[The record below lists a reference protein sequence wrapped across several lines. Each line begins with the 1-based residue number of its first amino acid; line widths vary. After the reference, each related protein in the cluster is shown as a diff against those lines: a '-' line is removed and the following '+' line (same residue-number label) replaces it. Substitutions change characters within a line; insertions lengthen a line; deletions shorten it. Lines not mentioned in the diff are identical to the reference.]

1 MKRSLD
7 PGTPLLP
14 AIVFHLLPLAAFG
27 SPEIRPAV
35 ASVPS
40 AAQPM
45 QRVWRMENA
54 RVLSRDLDKR
64 WDGTVLMVGQG
75 QTMLAVDLPT
85 GRIRWSATDA
95 LPTTWEAWVDISSE
109 HVAVTSQESIVAYS
123 ADTGRRMWARAPPCD
138 FIPLRVRGEVVVGQC
153 VSKTV
158 GCEPVGGE
166 PIVALDIQSGAER
179 WRHLPKVGL
188 FGDGL
193 DENRLFYIDNVR
205 RPPPGPHRGHLV
217 ALELTSGRV
226 VWRVPLDDAEG
237 TLVIGEHT
245 VIVLASFMTGFSKTD
260 GKRLWRRD
268 PSSSDSN
275 EMVASIGERGAVVD
289 DHLVLPGRIGFV
301 SYAMR
306 SGRPGRVIPYPSQ
319 WKSGLSRRRASLHS
333 CGQVLLA
340 RTRDARS
347 RGPSSIYAWVNA
359 KWAEVASPGEDSEIA
374 ATGGG
379 CAVVSTGDLLEAY
392 MLAPPT
398 APDQ

>member
-153 VSKTV
+153 VSKTSV
-158 GCEPVGGE
+158 GAICRKWGFLGMDWTRIDSSILTMSGGLHRVR
-166 PIVALDIQSGAER
+166 IVATSLLWNSRQAGWSGVFLSMMLR
-179 WRHLPKVGL
+179 GLWLLVSIPSLFLP
-188 FGDGL
+188 
-193 DENRLFYIDNVR
+193 
-205 RPPPGPHRGHLV
+205 
-217 ALELTSGRV
+217 
-226 VWRVPLDDAEG
+226 
-237 TLVIGEHT
+237 
-245 VIVLASFMTGFSKTD
+245 
-260 GKRLWRRD
+260 
-268 PSSSDSN
+268 
-275 EMVASIGERGAVVD
+275 
-289 DHLVLPGRIGFV
+289 V
-301 SYAMR
+301 S
-306 SGRPGRVIPYPSQ
+306 
-319 WKSGLSRRRASLHS
+319 
-333 CGQVLLA
+333 
-340 RTRDARS
+340 
-347 RGPSSIYAWVNA
+347 
-359 KWAEVASPGEDSEIA
+359 
-374 ATGGG
+374 
-379 CAVVSTGDLLEAY
+379 
-392 MLAPPT
+392 
-398 APDQ
+398 